1 MRWFLK
7 IAVWCIIVLFLGVFI
22 TPLMDIIWVNYP
34 MVSYKYK
41 DLITM
46 LFYIGIVI
54 IGTGYLVAKYLNEIQ
69 FKEMLLIKGYSPEE
83 IEMLQYMDFNE
94 WYKKVNPKGFEE
106 WKNRK
111 NELMQPKIE
120 EQKMKNKPKIPVI
133 VSNKGLVVG
142 AKSNIICPSCGSPI
156 VPIKLKSGDLLCP
169 ICGINLVEGKGS
181 SIGEKNVK

>member
-1 MRWFLK
+1 MLRNLAII
-7 IAVWCIIVLFLGVFI
+7 IAILLLSPIIIVWLSVYLINIFPKISSQQRETIAFMAFMGIII
-22 TPLMDIIWVNYP
+22 TALAIT
-34 MVSYKYK
+34 VSRKLK
-41 DLITM
+41 
-46 LFYIGIVI
+46 
-54 IGTGYLVAKYLNEIQ
+54 EIE
-69 FKEMLLIKGYSPEE
+69 FEEMLIYKGYSPEE
-83 IEMLQYMDFNE
+83 IKMLKYMTFDE
-94 WYKKVNPKGFEE
+94 WYKKVNPQGYQE

-111 NELMQPKIE
+111 KELMQPKIE